1 MKKLSLLLVMI
12 MALSLFTGCSSKQA
26 ALAASS
32 EQTASDASSEAET
45 IKVGLN
51 YELSGNV
58 ATYGQGLTEG
68 IELAVEEINSNGGVL
83 GKQIELVKAD
93 NKSDNAEAANVA
105 TKLITRDKVVAILGP
120 ATSGNT
126 KGAIPVATQH
136 KVPLIS
142 ASAPADDITVDS
154 NGNVREFIFKTCFS
168 DSFQGF
174 IMANFAFE
182 DLKVKNAAI
191 LMDNTSDYSKG
202 LAKSFKER
210 FESLGGT
217 IVTEQA
223 YQAKEKDFRA
233 VLTNIKSANP
243 DVLYL
248 PGYYEEVGL
257 IVKQAR
263 DLGLNV
269 PVLGGDGY
277 DSPKLVELAG
287 NEALN
292 GVYFTNHYSSM
303 DNSPEV
309 VKFKEAF
316 NAKYGKDPDAFN
328 ALGYDLAYF
337 LADAIKRAGEAE
349 PLKIREAL
357 EATKNFKGIT
367 GTLTVDENHNPIKAI
382 TIIEMK
388 NGVQTFLKKQEP

>member
-1 MKKLSLLLVMI
+1 MRKLSLVLAMVLV
-12 MALSLFTGCSSKQA
+12 LSLFVGCSSQQA
-26 ALAASS
+26 AAPAPSANAT
-32 EQTASDASSEAET
+32 ESDKGA

-68 IELAVEEINSNGGVL
+68 IELAVEEINSKDGVL
-83 GKQIELVKAD
+83 GKQVELVKAD

-142 ASAPADDITVDS
+142 ASATADDVTVDS

-202 LAKSFKER
+202 LTASFKER

-217 IVTEQA
+217 VVTEQA

-243 DVLYL
+243 EVLYL

-263 DLGLNV
+263 ELGLNV

-277 DSPKLVELAG
+277 DSPKLTELAG
-287 NEALN
+287 NEA
-292 GVYFTNHYSSM
+292 
-303 DNSPEV
+303 
-309 VKFKEAF
+309 
-316 NAKYGKDPDAFN
+316 
-328 ALGYDLAYF
+328 
-337 LADAIKRAGEAE
+337 
-349 PLKIREAL
+349 
-357 EATKNFKGIT
+357 
-367 GTLTVDENHNPIKAI
+367 
-382 TIIEMK
+382 
-388 NGVQTFLKKQEP
+388 